1 MNKATGFKHIVDKLD
16 IDPKDC
22 IAIGDSDT
30 DIPLFDMCG
39 YSITMGH
46 AEDNVKERA
55 DRIMNGGRAKGA
67 IEAFG
72 HIADKFL
79 KKNIDDARN

>member
-1 MNKATGFKHIVDKLD
+1 
-16 IDPKDC
+16 
-22 IAIGDSDT
+22 
-30 DIPLFDMCG
+30 MCG

-55 DRIMNGGRAKGA
+55 DYITNSEMAKGA
-67 IEAFG
+67 IEAFD

-79 KKNIDDARN
+79 KKNIDDTRN